1 MSRMTQSAFAK
12 MVGVSRAAIAWQIK
26 AGNLSLVN
34 GKIDTDDPVVSNY
47 IALKASEKPKPQASQ
62 NKAPRRSTSV
72 PSSSVAVSPA
82 DDITGGLS
90 KHEWETRRAA
100 AATQNTQL
108 KNAQLEGRLVARE
121 VIERGFFIPVETM
134 FNRLL
139 REGAKTIAAK
149 VLPLVKSGAPVEDV
163 EVEVRKRLT
172 AFIRPAKEE
181 MKRAIRLLD
190 EKRCAKT

>member
-26 AGNLSLVN
+26 TGKLPLVN
-34 GKIDTDDPVVSNY
+34 GKIDTDDPVVANY
-47 IALKASEKPKPQASQ
+47 IALKASEKPKPQTSP
-62 NKAPRRSTSV
+62 NKAPRSSTSV
-72 PSSSVAVSPA
+72 PSVIVSPM
-82 DDITGGLS
+82 DDITEGLS
-90 KHEWETRRAA
+90 KHQWDTRRAA

-163 EVEVRKRLT
+163 EAEVRKRLT